1 MKYLVTFKYSSF
13 YEDESENKVVDNHT
27 LEYEANDLDEL
38 WKILEEDD
46 YDDEIVI
53 NFNAKSNCNATE
65 RDEIKIVDEN
75 NKVVWHSQQNFDYN
89 QIVTSQ

>member
-1 MKYLVTFKYSSF
+1 MKYLVTFKYSSY

-53 NFNAKSNCNATE
+53 NFNAKSNCNTTE
-65 RDEIKIVDEN
+65 RDEINIVDEN
-75 NKVVWHSQQNFDYN
+75 NKVVWHS
-89 QIVTSQ
+89 

>member
-1 MKYLVTFKYSSF
+1 MKFFVTFKYSSF

-27 LEYEANDLDEL
+27 LEYEAKDLDEL
-38 WKILEEDD
+38 WEILEEED
-46 YDDEIVI
+46 YDDEIAI

-75 NKVVWHSQQNFDYN
+75 NKVVWHS
-89 QIVTSQ
+89 

>member
-27 LEYEANDLDEL
+27 LEYEAKDLDEL
-38 WKILEEDD
+38 WKILEEED
-46 YDDEIVI
+46 YDDEIAI
-53 NFNAKSNCNATE
+53 NFNSKSNCNATE

-75 NKVVWHSQQNFDYN
+75 NKVVWP
-89 QIVTSQ
+89 